1 MGVAGNLL
9 NASIFRK
16 HRTPIVRQTEAAE
29 CGLACLAMIAG
40 HHGHRIDLRRCG
52 GTTTYRSRV

>member
-29 CGLACLAMIAG
+29 CGLAGYA
-40 HHGHRIDLRRCG
+40 
-52 GTTTYRSRV
+52 TV